1 MTKNNDD
8 RRVRKTK
15 KALQNAFAELLLT
28 KEIQNIFIRELTDYA
43 DIHRATF
50 YMHYKDIYDLY
61 EQLEDTI
68 IYDLSKIIKNDPSH
82 SYDSMIKALIDYI
95 YDHSKI
101 AHIFLIPNAKH
112 SFYEKMNYFL
122 EEKYFEIWKYET
134 GKKSVSNEWSY
145 FARYHIQG
153 FIAILALWAKSDFSY
168 PKEKIFDILL
178 TIDTNFD
185 KIMY

>member
-1 MTKNNDD
+1 M
-8 RRVRKTK
+8 
-15 KALQNAFAELLLT
+15 
-28 KEIQNIFIRELTDYA
+28 
-43 DIHRATF
+43 
-50 YMHYKDIYDLY
+50 
-61 EQLEDTI
+61 
-68 IYDLSKIIKNDPSH
+68 
-82 SYDSMIKALIDYI
+82 IDYI

>member
-28 KEIQNIFIRELTDYA
+28 KEIQNISIRELTDYA

-68 IYDLSKIIKNDPSH
+68 IYDLSKMTP
-82 SYDSMIKALIDYI
+82 LI
-95 YDHSKI
+95 HTT
-101 AHIFLIPNAKH
+101 A
-112 SFYEKMNYFL
+112 
-122 EEKYFEIWKYET
+122 
-134 GKKSVSNEWSY
+134 
-145 FARYHIQG
+145 
-153 FIAILALWAKSDFSY
+153 
-168 PKEKIFDILL
+168 
-178 TIDTNFD
+178 
-185 KIMY
+185 